1 MKEITRRNFLRMA
14 TIAVLI
20 SGMGMLS
27 SCGKSKEEL
36 MSGDWYLQGDDRL
49 SLSLYDDGTCQIRGD
64 YGQGKW
70 SIVDEDTL
78 KLTDFYG
85 ETRTYAEIAK
95 LFDSSSRA
103 IGRING
109 LNQFSIIIPCHRL
122 IGSDGSLKGY
132 YGGVSKKQYLLNFE
146 MDHLQAVIIPHP

>member
-78 KLTDFYG
+78 KLIDFYG
-85 ETRTYAEIAK
+85 ETRTYPITAVDDNSLELELPNGETVTYYHTAEEA
-95 LFDSSSRA
+95 
-103 IGRING
+103 
-109 LNQFSIIIPCHRL
+109 
-122 IGSDGSLKGY
+122 LK
-132 YGGVSKKQYLLNFE
+132 
-146 MDHLQAVIIPHP
+146 H

>member
-85 ETRTYAEIAK
+85 ETLELELPNGETVTYYHTAEEA
-95 LFDSSSRA
+95 
-103 IGRING
+103 
-109 LNQFSIIIPCHRL
+109 
-122 IGSDGSLKGY
+122 LK
-132 YGGVSKKQYLLNFE
+132 
-146 MDHLQAVIIPHP
+146 H

>member
-49 SLSLYDDGTCQIRGD
+49 SLSLYDDGTCQIQGD

-85 ETRTYAEIAK
+85 ETRTYPITAVDDNSLELESLSFESELESDLS
-95 LFDSSSRA
+95 LFSEFELSLDSFVVLS
-103 IGRING
+103 
-109 LNQFSIIIPCHRL
+109 
-122 IGSDGSLKGY
+122 
-132 YGGVSKKQYLLNFE
+132 FE
-146 MDHLQAVIIPHP
+146 LS

>member
-1 MKEITRRNFLRMA
+1 MQNERDYTSKLLENGHNCSAHKWNGNVVELR
-14 TIAVLI
+14 
-20 SGMGMLS
+20 
-27 SCGKSKEEL
+27 KSKEEL

-85 ETRTYAEIAK
+85 ETRTYPITAVDDNSLELELPNGETVTYYHTAEEA
-95 LFDSSSRA
+95 
-103 IGRING
+103 
-109 LNQFSIIIPCHRL
+109 
-122 IGSDGSLKGY
+122 LK
-132 YGGVSKKQYLLNFE
+132 
-146 MDHLQAVIIPHP
+146 H

>member
-49 SLSLYDDGTCQIRGD
+49 SLSLYDDGTCQIQGD

-85 ETRTYAEIAK
+85 ETRTYPIQLSMIIRLNLSCPMVK
-95 LFDSSSRA
+95 LSH
-103 IGRING
+103 
-109 LNQFSIIIPCHRL
+109 IIIRL
-122 IGSDGSLKGY
+122 
-132 YGGVSKKQYLLNFE
+132 KKR
-146 MDHLQAVIIPHP
+146 